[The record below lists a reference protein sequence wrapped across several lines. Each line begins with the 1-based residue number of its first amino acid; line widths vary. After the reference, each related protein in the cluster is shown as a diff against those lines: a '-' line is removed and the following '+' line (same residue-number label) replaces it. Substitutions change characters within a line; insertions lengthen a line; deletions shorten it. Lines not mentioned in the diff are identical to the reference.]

1 MKNIYCALL
10 MLAGCITFTGCLKE
24 DVNFAAG
31 RPNPVASVE
40 VIRSLYKGADV
51 NISPDKIMDA
61 TKMAGV
67 VISDGTA
74 KNIPANQFVLQ
85 NYGRGNVR
93 GIIVELPANVSSPY
107 APGDS
112 LIIEISGANLTRSK
126 GSLTLTSV
134 TADKIT
140 KAASNV
146 VVKPKPV
153 STSELASNFSA
164 YESTLVQISADIN
177 PTPVAGET
185 YSGSKRLFDGSDSVI
200 TLYTDPAA
208 TFASNKLPANA
219 AFAGIATLFNDKGNG
234 AESAVKQLR
243 LRNVADVTN
252 ASGPLYPNF
261 PENFENG
268 TPKSSY
274 TAGNS
279 TLGSG
284 VWRLDQAIIASE
296 PNDRAKS
303 PVNAVRMQQNL
314 SVSAFLQMMFD
325 LNNGASKV
333 TIWHG
338 SYGAAADAPATWRLE
353 YSTDS
358 GVTWTKTGAD
368 VTSVDKNKQMIT
380 FLVDIKGKVRF
391 RINKLGPGT
400 SNGTTILNGRLSI
413 DDFAVYQNI

>member
-10 MLAGCITFTGCLKE
+10 IVACCITFTGCLKE

-31 RPNPVASVE
+31 RPNPIASVE
-40 VIRSLYKGADV
+40 VIRALYKGADV
-51 NISPDKIMDA
+51 TITPDKIMEA
-61 TKMAGV
+61 TKVSGV
-67 VISDGTA
+67 VISDAAA

-85 NYGRGNVR
+85 NYGRGNLR
-93 GIIVELPANVSSPY
+93 GITVELPANVTHSFV
-107 APGDS
+107 PGDS

-126 GSLTLTSV
+126 GSLTLAI

-146 VVKPKPV
+146 AVKPKPV
-153 STSELASNFSA
+153 STSELASNFSI

-177 PTPVAGET
+177 PAPVAGET
-185 YSGSKRLFDGSDSVI
+185 YSGGKRLFDGSDSVI
-200 TLYTDPAA
+200 TLYTDPSA

-219 AFAGIATLFNDKGNG
+219 AFAGIATFFNDKGDAATG
-234 AESAVKQLR
+234 AMKQLKP
-243 LRNVADVTN
+243 RNVTDITN

-268 TPKSSY
+268 TPKTSY
-274 TAGNS
+274 AAGNV
-279 TLGSG
+279 TLSSG
-284 VWRLDQAIIASE
+284 IWRLDQAIIASE
-296 PNDRAKS
+296 ANDRAKS

-314 SVSAFLQMMFD
+314 SVSAYLQMMFD
-325 LNNGASKV
+325 LNNGASKI

-338 SYGAAADAPATWRLE
+338 SYGAASDAPATWTLE

-358 GVTWTKTGAD
+358 GVTWTKTGPD
-368 VTSVDKNKQMIT
+368 ITSVDKNKQMIT